1 MKPMKVS
8 AVNAAGYYY
17 QRDPLF
23 SRDDLSGSNAVW
35 VGRGSTALGLHG
47 QVNLEAFNNLLYGHD
62 PSGSSRLV
70 GRDNGD
76 QAHHHHA
83 ATDIPLSAPKSFS
96 VAGMFDLSVREAF
109 ERAVTKT
116 AEFIDNHLVFGRQT
130 HDGITER
137 VPGKMVAAL
146 FMHSVSRANDIHL
159 HAHLVAMNMVLR
171 PDGSFST
178 MENRPLFQ
186 HQAAITQNFYSHLAD
201 ETRAIGYGIEQ
212 HLGAVGQK
220 IPELAGY
227 RQEINDLFSKRHES
241 IISADQMRVDLE
253 KRLPHLPEEA
263 RGALIQLQTKDGKD
277 LSLNEVDLVKRH
289 TEQLEAIGINPT
301 EYLNELK
308 QAGHEIQ
315 AHESLTT
322 NDRIQASPHLTVVM
336 EQEMTV
342 QNEAAV
348 SVQDHTSGEVHKLTT
363 GSATLEAIYAERL
376 EELKSEADG
385 MNNGQGTELT
395 QGISLENNHANELQ
409 HQQDIELAI

>member
-8 AVNAAGYYY
+8 AANAAGYYY

-23 SRDDLSGSNAVW
+23 SRDDMTGSNAVW
-35 VGRGSTALGLHG
+35 VGRGATALGLQG
-47 QVNLEAFNNLLYGHD
+47 RVNLESFNNLLYGHD
-62 PSGSSRLV
+62 PSGSTRLV

-76 QAHHHHA
+76 QAHNRHA
-83 ATDIPLSAPKSFS
+83 ATDIPLSTPKSFS
-96 VAGMFDLSVREAF
+96 LAGLFDLSVREAF

-116 AEFIDNHLVFGRQT
+116 AGFIDNHLLSGRQT

-137 VPGKMVAAL
+137 VPGKMIAAL

-159 HAHLVAMNMVLR
+159 HAHLVVMNMVIR

-186 HQAAITQNFYSHLAD
+186 HQSAITQTFYSHLAD
-201 ETRAIGYGIEQ
+201 ETRTLGYGIEQ
-212 HLGAVGQK
+212 HLGAAGQK

-241 IISADQMRVDLE
+241 ITNADQLRDDLE
-253 KRLPHLPEEA
+253 KRLPHLPKEA
-263 RGALIQLQTKDGKD
+263 REALLQLQTKEGKD
-277 LSLNEVDLVKRH
+277 LHLNEADLVKRH
-289 TEQLEAIGINPT
+289 TEQLEAIGITPT

-308 QAGHEIQ
+308 QAGQEIQ
-315 AHESLTT
+315 SQHNLAANEQLQS
-322 NDRIQASPHLTVVM
+322 SPHLSVEM
-336 EQEMTV
+336 EQKITV

-348 SVQDHTSGEVHKLTT
+348 SDQYQIGGEGQKLTA

-376 EELKSEADG
+376 EALKSEADN
-385 MNNGQGTELT
+385 MNNEQGKELT
-395 QGISLENNHANELQ
+395 QGISLENNQAIELQ
-409 HQQDIELAI
+409 HQQNIELAI

>member
-1 MKPMKVS
+1 MKPMKV
-8 AVNAAGYYY
+8 NAANAAEYYY

-23 SRDDLSGSNAVW
+23 SRDDMTGSNAVW
-35 VGRGSTALGLHG
+35 VGRGSSALGLHG

-76 QAHHHHA
+76 QSHHRNA

-96 VAGMFDLSVREAF
+96 VAGLFDLSVREAF

-116 AEFIDNHLVFGRQT
+116 AEFIDNHLLSGRQT

-137 VPGKMVAAL
+137 MPGKMFAAL

-159 HAHLVAMNMVLR
+159 HAHLVVMNMVIR
-171 PDGSFST
+171 PDGSFSA

-186 HQAAITQNFYSHLAD
+186 HQAIITQNFYFHLAD
-201 ETRAIGYGIEQ
+201 ETRALGYGIEQ
-212 HLGAVGQK
+212 HLGAAGQN
-220 IPELAGY
+220 IPELAGF

-241 IISADQMRVDLE
+241 IASADQLRSDLE

-263 RGALIQLQTKDGKD
+263 REALIQLQTKDGKD
-277 LSLNEVDLVKRH
+277 LNLNEADLVKRH
-289 TEQLEAIGINPT
+289 TEQLEAIGITPT

-308 QAGHEIQ
+308 QAGQENQ
-315 AHESLTT
+315 AHESLTA
-322 NDRIQASPHLTVVM
+322 NERLQASPHLTVVM
-336 EQEMTV
+336 VQEMTV
-342 QNEAAV
+342 QNEAAQ
-348 SVQDHTSGEVHKLTT
+348 SAQDHTDGEGQKLTA
-363 GSATLEAIYAERL
+363 GSTILEDIYSERL

-395 QGISLENNHANELQ
+395 QGISLENDQAIEQQ

>member
-8 AVNAAGYYY
+8 AANAAEYYY

-23 SRDDLSGSNAVW
+23 SRDDMTGSNAVW
-35 VGRGSTALGLHG
+35 VGRGASTLGLQG
-47 QVNLEAFNNLLYGHD
+47 RANLEVFNNLLYGHD

-70 GRDNGD
+70 GRDNGE
-76 QAHHHHA
+76 QAHHRNA
-83 ATDIPLSAPKSFS
+83 ATDIPLTAPKSFS
-96 VAGMFDLSVREAF
+96 VAGLFDLSVREAF

-116 AEFIDNHLVFGRQT
+116 AEFIDNHLVSGRQT

-159 HAHLVAMNMVLR
+159 HAHLVVMNMVIR

-186 HQAAITQNFYSHLAD
+186 HQSTITQTFYSHLSD
-201 ETRAIGYGIEQ
+201 ETRTLGYGIEQ
-212 HLGAVGQK
+212 HLGSASQR

-241 IISADQMRVDLE
+241 ITNADQLRSDLE
-253 KRLPHLPEEA
+253 RRLPHLPEDA
-263 RGALIQLQTKDGKD
+263 REALIQLQTKDEKD
-277 LSLNEVDLVKRH
+277 LNLNEADMVKRH
-289 TEQLEAIGINPT
+289 TEQLEAIGITPT

-308 QAGHEIQ
+308 QAGQEIQ
-315 AHESLTT
+315 AHESLTA
-322 NDRIQASPHLTVVM
+322 NERLQASPHLTVVM
-336 EQEMTV
+336 KQEMTV

-348 SVQDHTSGEVHKLTT
+348 SAQDQTSGEVHKLTA
-363 GSATLEAIYAERL
+363 GSTALETIYSERL

-395 QGISLENNHANELQ
+395 QGVSLENTQANELQ
-409 HQQDIELAI
+409 HQQDIELTI